1 MVRTNVLVI
10 GINKH
15 ILFLIHCIGARS
27 CVQPVNR
34 WQCIGHPMYLLFSW
48 RLGPSPCNCDHF
60 LLQVWGHVCVGYL
73 LMCLHV
79 MLPSICKHWT
89 CGRLSWCFLATHG
102 ERALF
107 AHEILVLLQDFIHL
121 MLLSQPFL
129 QRFENIY
136 GGKIDRHVVFE
147 ERLCLTGHMCRASK
161 VCWWPVMDSVWNV
174 YVLRMCSVELWL
186 VSYNNLSTVL

>member
-1 MVRTNVLVI
+1 MAVYQAPNVLVI
-10 GINKH
+10 QLKV
-15 ILFLIHCIGARS
+15 RS
-27 CVQPVNR
+27 ISLQLWSFPVAVFQGVF
-34 WQCIGHPMYLLFSW
+34 W
-48 RLGPSPCNCDHF
+48 
-60 LLQVWGHVCVGYL
+60 QVWGHVCVGYL
-73 LMCLHV
+73 LMCLHL
-79 MLPSICKHWT
+79 MFPSICKHWT

-107 AHEILVLLQDFIHL
+107 AHEILVLLLWDFIHL
-121 MLLSQPFL
+121 MLLPQPFL

-174 YVLRMCSVELWL
+174 YVLHMCSVELWL